1 MDQLVSPS
9 GSSWIQMG
17 PVGSN
22 LTQWDPVGPIWIQ
35 IGASSVK
42 YYVPEFGACTPIVFI
57 RWMIAGKFARSVFLR
72 YCNIVFW
79 KTLNDSNRIIKFL
92 PSRPLSVVHE
102 NRVKTCEWEMCHHHR
117 KYATKCWFF
126 MSESK
131 WYPNYFM
138 TYLVIHWRTTTKKW
152 SFIAI
157 ITIMLFLKSIKHSYV
172 QYLLAPKTT
181 DNNNHSVNQLW

>member
-92 PSRPLSVVHE
+92 HHDHYQWCMKIGWKRASGRCVIIIGNMQPNVGFSCPSQNGIQTISWHI
-102 NRVKTCEWEMCHHHR
+102 
-117 KYATKCWFF
+117 
-126 MSESK
+126 S
-131 WYPNYFM
+131 
-138 TYLVIHWRTTTKKW
+138 
-152 SFIAI
+152 SF
-157 ITIMLFLKSIKHSYV
+157 TGERRRRNDPSLQSS
-172 QYLLAPKTT
+172 Q
-181 DNNNHSVNQLW
+181 